1 MSSFEEGLPGRIVL
15 RPGESARYP
24 LTSGMGGGYTWSL
37 AESADPAVAESA
49 IEVRPPPPQPAT
61 TPPTSTVASETLVV
75 TGTRPGSTAIRLVLA
90 RSWDPG
96 NPLADERIDV
106 RVE

>member
-1 MSSFEEGLPGRIVL
+1 
-15 RPGESARYP
+15 
-24 LTSGMGGGYTWSL
+24 MGGGYTWSL
-37 AESADPAVAESA
+37 AESPDPGVAEA
-49 IEVRPPPPQPAT
+49 GIEVGQPPAQPAAGA
-61 TPPTSTVASETLVV
+61 PTSTVAPETLVV
-75 TGTRPGSTAIRLVLA
+75 TGVRPGSTAIRLVLA